1 MRLWTGLAA
10 GALVV
15 AAIALPATADSM
27 RSSVAFNNG
36 ISKQTATQPAGGA
49 EVMYQITLKGGEL
62 EGCTVDIVEQLYPR
76 EDGAWGT
83 FFIQG
88 GVTCADGTFEYASAG
103 AWDGAGFHAAGPING
118 GTGRFD
124 GIEGRVAQVRGGAK
138 PVGDGTADVFY
149 DLLIDAL

>member
-1 MRLWTGLAA
+1 MRNLVKVVTVVVLGAA
-10 GALVV
+10 VGAP
-15 AAIALPATADSM
+15 AAADTM

-36 ISKQTATQPAGGA
+36 IGKQTATQPEGGV

-83 FFIQG
+83 FFIEG

-103 AWDGAGFHAAGPING
+103 AWDGTGFHAAGPIKG

-124 GIEGRVAQVRGGAK
+124 GVTGRVAQVGGGAK
-138 PVGDGTADVFY
+138 PVGNGTAEIFY
-149 DLLIDAL
+149 DLLIDAS